1 MVGYVVC
8 FRKKLSRQQDNYV
21 FVRSRSSGRERVM
34 WGLLLPYG
42 LTHFSSRHRSDLI
55 LKFSHTICLCTSLL
69 GYAATLGDDG
79 TFANSKT
86 NQFAFVQACY
96 RGDNIPLETR
106 QWMIGAVGFCFARPQ
121 NDIPISPAPSE
132 FPMPLGLPESDV
144 LRPKKWTLV
153 ILSHDNIYN
162 LSCPNKGR
170 FPCGIIFHVTSC
182 CPQE

>member
-42 LTHFSSRHRSDLI
+42 LTHFSLRHRSDLI

-106 QWMIGAVGFCFARPQ
+106 QWMIGAVGFCFRSPTKRYPNIASSFR
-121 NDIPISPAPSE
+121 ISHATGSSWVRCPTAEEMNTRDTVPWQYLQ
-132 FPMPLGLPESDV
+132 F
-144 LRPKKWTLV
+144 K
-153 ILSHDNIYN
+153 LS
-162 LSCPNKGR
+162 
-170 FPCGIIFHVTSC
+170 
-182 CPQE
+182 Q